1 MIDIGNA
8 RPLNELRS
16 VQMPHSSQFQMTI
29 WPIGCGSL
37 STAHDAEKSR
47 EPADGVHRQR
57 SCFFAAHPVAV
68 LLNRVVV

>member
-8 RPLNELRS
+8 RPLHELRS
-16 VQMPHSSQFQMTI
+16 VQMPQSLQFQMTI
-29 WPIGCGSL
+29 WLVGCGSL
-37 STAHDAEKSR
+37 STVHDAEKSR

-57 SCFFAAHPVAV
+57 GCFLAAHPAAV